1 MCAVENT
8 NLALF
13 IRSVILN
20 DNYRQSCL
28 FKGQFV
34 LDKVRTFNYPEAEDF
49 TRVDEIVTVAECF
62 TECVRLASGITRNN
76 AVNKS

>member
-20 DNYRQSCL
+20 NNYRQSCL

-34 LDKVRTFNYPEAEDF
+34 LYKVGAFNYPEAEDF
-49 TRVDEIVTVAECF
+49 TSVDEIVTVAECF
-62 TECVRLASGITRNN
+62 AECVRFASEITRNN